1 VKLTTR
7 LHRMS
12 RLRISGVDHYCF
24 HTLYGMD
31 WEDVYCVTCVHFSA
45 VTRAGLF
52 MQKEEEEMI
61 ILMTMMIMM
70 IMMILSEVLK
80 I

>member
-1 VKLTTR
+1 
-7 LHRMS
+7 
-12 RLRISGVDHYCF
+12 
-24 HTLYGMD
+24 MD